1 MQRIQAPNQDAPA
14 DSNKNEVLQWSHAE
28 FRSKSFWRW
37 FCSPGILSKWLP
49 PQNLWCLPWRVVK
62 YTINLE
68 GGGRTV
74 GMSWGCVFEAG
85 AVGERHKGENMG
97 WNWRG
102 GFVVSVTSG
111 ALQLLS
117 TKDLVVLHQICR
129 CFDCQLH
136 VGLCLALLHCPI
148 STPPPMFYPM
158 FVCLFVCFLNMGF
171 SCLCS
176 CMIMRE
182 HTEDLF

>member
-1 MQRIQAPNQDAPA
+1 
-14 DSNKNEVLQWSHAE
+14 
-28 FRSKSFWRW
+28 
-37 FCSPGILSKWLP
+37 
-49 PQNLWCLPWRVVK
+49 
-62 YTINLE
+62 
-68 GGGRTV
+68 
-74 GMSWGCVFEAG
+74 
-85 AVGERHKGENMG
+85 MG

-129 CFDCQLH
+129 CFDCQLR